1 MSNQSQIK
9 AKSIMSVFKI
19 LPVDIVNY
27 ILPYDSRFVLRN
39 GKIIQIQKLDMNK
52 YNALNLLLLFKK
64 PKIICELRNNKVT
77 FWSSVRF
84 SNGKGICY
92 SMGCDWCIN
101 HLKDHVV
108 YSYGK
113 ASIFTHCHEI
123 VINYPVK
130 NKLFVNV

>member
-1 MSNQSQIK
+1 MS
-9 AKSIMSVFKI
+9 AFKR
-19 LPVDIVNY
+19 LPMDVVKY

-39 GKIIQIQKLDMNK
+39 GEIIQINKLDMNK
-52 YNALNLLLLFKK
+52 YKTAALNLLLLIRK
-64 PKIICELRNNKVT
+64 PKIICELRHNKVT

-92 SMGCDWCIN
+92 SMGRDWNIN

-108 YSYGK
+108 YSYGV
-113 ASIFTHCHEI
+113 ASHFTHGHEI

-130 NKLFVNV
+130 